1 MSAKEFFSISP
12 DNTPI
17 STEQQQLLDKLERK
31 RSLDRQW
38 SKAYY
43 DRNKTLVL
51 GRQKKNRENNKA
63 VEKELIDILKTD
75 NTINAIKLIYYS
87 DSNWTA

>member
-31 RSLDRQW
+31 RSLDRQR

-87 DSNWTA
+87 DSNWSV